1 MKFSLHITFA
11 ILIGDL
17 KDVTKRRE
25 SRNIFFSFVNTNFL
39 EPYGAKKEYKS
50 FAKNSLM
57 ILLLEFILPQ
67 SLQYLL
73 PSYLL

>member
-17 KDVTKRRE
+17 KDVTKGE
-25 SRNIFFSFVNTNFL
+25 NLEILFSLVNTNFL

-50 FAKNSLM
+50 FANNSLM